1 MQKLIDFSHCSRNKL
16 VRDIEQFNFVDT
28 SILRMESSEGMV
40 FSRADS
46 SSRSFLPIYQSS
58 GNEDVELY
66 VKFKQL
72 TQTSEAFTNNGG
84 ALIFCSQY
92 IGTSGDTAI
101 QVAFGTM
108 ASSGTNYSSA
118 IGLRRIVSNTST
130 TISTINISSKTT
142 SEQARTWK
150 HLKAKKTG
158 SSYQV
163 KAWWDGDVEPSYSA
177 TQTISGFS
185 GGYFGVELSS
195 RATFMQIQYLGIGVG
210 EDAPM
215 IPRESRK
222 ISGVIYKPDNTVA
235 SGSTVRLYHSYTG
248 ALLGSVVANDLG
260 VYSFNTSVLEDEL
273 VQIVGVD
280 QDNNEWKPP
289 IHETYPVL

>member
-1 MQKLIDFSHCSRNKL
+1 MKKLIDFSHCSRNKL
-16 VRDIEQFNFVDT
+16 VRDIEQFNYVDD

-46 SSRSFLPIYQSS
+46 SNRNFLPIYQSI

-72 TQTSEAFTNNGG
+72 TQSSQAFTNNGG
-84 ALIFCSQY
+84 ALTFCST
-92 IGTSGDTAI
+92 GLFGSDG
-101 QVAFGTM
+101 VKFSFGTR
-108 ASSGTNYSSA
+108 ASTGTDYTSRCTISRVSG
-118 IGLRRIVSNTST
+118 GDST
-130 TISTINISSKTT
+130 TILTTNITPKTT
-142 SEQARTWK
+142 SEQAQTWK

-177 TQTISGFS
+177 TQTISDFS

-195 RATFMQIQYLGIGVG
+195 RATFMQIQHLGIGVG

-215 IPRESRK
+215 VPPESRK

-248 ALLGSVVANDLG
+248 VLLGSVVANDLG

-280 QDNNEWKPP
+280 QDNNEWKSP